1 MNDMTGKTKYL
12 SIVAAIAVV
21 GLGLSGFRHRESP
34 SPTLL
39 AALPTPEPAMPVVS
53 DHHDQ
58 QSPGFATI
66 DSDPNDPVDPN
77 DWLQNGPKEPLVP
90 PVIHVDV
97 DLAPGSVLTAEPL
110 VPKELHIDVELAP
123 GETLGSAP
131 LTPREIHADG
141 QAQ

>member
-1 MNDMTGKTKYL
+1 MTGKTKYL
-12 SIVAAIAVV
+12 SVVAAIAVV
-21 GLGLSGFRHRESP
+21 GLGVIGIRHRESP
-34 SPTLL
+34 SPTLP
-39 AALPTPEPAMPVVS
+39 AALPTPQPVAPVVANMKMP
-53 DHHDQ
+53 
-58 QSPGFATI
+58 QSPGFTTLDPDTKGTI
-66 DSDPNDPVDPN
+66 DPQ
-77 DWLQNGPKEPLVP
+77 DWVQNGPKEPLVP

-110 VPKELHIDVELAP
+110 VPKELQVDVELAP